1 MPDPGLKNNCHKL
14 ISGFAS
20 YPKGAEEAPPRG
32 MLYINF
38 RHKCTII
45 YLLTTVGVLHYFF
58 SLSSSFGFHFFHF
71 CLCWFYTYG
80 HSYFSSP
87 NPRIFCT
94 TVFER
99 STCGTVPITVIIL
112 LDLMTHLLVLLPSYR
127 VVVAAL
133 VTFGCKGTKLTHST
147 LQQSSLSRFPSARST
162 RSLRPSG
169 GLRSQKLLP
178 AGRGAGS
185 RCRVPCEPGRA
196 RFE

>member
-1 MPDPGLKNNCHKL
+1 MLSDNVLPSPCNFLL
-14 ISGFAS
+14 IYNS
-20 YPKGAEEAPPRG
+20 
-32 MLYINF
+32 F
-38 RHKCTII
+38 RSRVNIRVIEVPVCFSVCIREVSII
-45 YLLTTVGVLHYFF
+45 YHHACFYAIISLF
-58 SLSSSFGFHFFHF
+58 SLAKILTLFHF

-99 STCGTVPITVIIL
+99 STCGIVPITVIIL

-178 AGRGAGS
+178 ADRGAGS